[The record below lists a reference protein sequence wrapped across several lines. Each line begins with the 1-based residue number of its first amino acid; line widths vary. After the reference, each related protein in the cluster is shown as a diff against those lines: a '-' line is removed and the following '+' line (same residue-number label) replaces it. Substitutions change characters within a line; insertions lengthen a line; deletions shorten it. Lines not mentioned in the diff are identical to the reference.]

1 MDKIKRFWQKKW
13 LKNQYMTFI
22 QLIITIVFFGFL
34 WIELPILPIFYSM
47 IVIVVF
53 ILLFLLTYCLQ
64 FDKDFFSIRGIISKI
79 IAIIVSVALVLGC
92 FFIHVGSSFMD
103 GFTGTS
109 IQTDAISVIVLK
121 DSSYQKLTDIKG
133 KTILY
138 NKTVDENNTNQA
150 VKDIQGQIDISFQT
164 CESWEDLYNQLFT
177 KQVDAVL
184 VNEAYRVLLE
194 NIDETF
200 SDNTRVIYQIEI
212 ENEEE
217 NKANDGSVDDGVF
230 NILIS
235 GIDTYGSI
243 STRSRSDVNM
253 LMTVNMNTHQ
263 ILLTGIS
270 RDSYMPLAMNG
281 QYDKLTHSG
290 IYGINETA
298 DTIGSFLDVDI
309 DYYYRVNFSS
319 LINVVDVLGGIY
331 VYSDQELTLGQYHY
345 NQGTNYMNGE
355 MALAF
360 ARERHSYSDG
370 DNHRI
375 QNQQE
380 VIIGIINALISTD
393 TIINYQSILNKVEG
407 TFDTNMSKDD
417 LLTIVKNQIN
427 NMQGYE
433 IERQYLT
440 GSGKMTY
447 GLYSMPNSHLY
458 TLVVDETSRQTISE
472 KIKELMNV

>member
-1 MDKIKRFWQKKW
+1 
-13 LKNQYMTFI
+13 
-22 QLIITIVFFGFL
+22 
-34 WIELPILPIFYSM
+34 
-47 IVIVVF
+47 
-53 ILLFLLTYCLQ
+53 
-64 FDKDFFSIRGIISKI
+64 
-79 IAIIVSVALVLGC
+79 
-92 FFIHVGSSFMD
+92 MD
-103 GFTGTS
+103 GFTG
-109 IQTDAISVIVLK
+109 INRQTDAISVIVLK
-121 DSSYQKLTDIKG
+121 DSSYQELKDIKG
-133 KTILY
+133 KMIMY
-138 NKTVDENNTNQA
+138 NSMIDEENTNHA
-150 VKDIQGQIDISFQT
+150 IKDIQGQIEISFQT
-164 CESWEDLYNQLFT
+164 CDSWENLYTGLYEH
-177 KQVDAVL
+177 KVDAIL

-200 SDNTRVIYQIEI
+200 SENTRVIYQVER
-212 ENEEE
+212 EREEE
-217 NKANDGSVDDGVF
+217 NKANDGSVDDGIF

-253 LMTVNMNTHQ
+253 LMTVNMNTHK
-263 ILLTGIS
+263 ILLTGIP

-290 IYGINETA
+290 IYGINETVE
-298 DTIGSFLDVDI
+298 TIGHFLDIDI

-331 VYSDQELTLGQYHY
+331 VYSDQKLTLGQYNY
-345 NQGTNYMNGE
+345 NQGINYMNGE

-360 ARERHSYSDG
+360 SRERHSYSDG

-380 VIIGIINALISTD
+380 VMIGIINALISTD
-393 TIINYQSILNKVEG
+393 TIMNYQNILDKVEG
-407 TFDTNMSKDD
+407 TFDTNMSKND
-417 LLTIVKNQIN
+417 LLTVVKNQIN
-427 NMQGYE
+427 NMQGYN

-458 TLVVDETSRQTISE
+458 TLVVDETSQKNISE
-472 KIKELMNV
+472 KIKEIMNA